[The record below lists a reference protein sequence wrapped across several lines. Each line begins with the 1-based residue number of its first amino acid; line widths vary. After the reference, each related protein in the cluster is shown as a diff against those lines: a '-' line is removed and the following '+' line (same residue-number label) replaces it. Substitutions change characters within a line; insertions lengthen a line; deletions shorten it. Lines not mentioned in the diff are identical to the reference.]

1 MRSLFSNL
9 LSAVSKR
16 LSTHRKLPRKSRQ
29 RRLFAEALETRKV
42 FSVGIPEIYISEIQD
57 DPLFGSRD
65 TDQYVELRGTA
76 NSTLPA
82 GTYFV
87 VLEGWGAVPGGP
99 GYLHSV
105 IDLSNLSFGANGFLT
120 ITQLGSPYQVDPQST
135 RLVSNSTG
143 FAGLPDGRWSD
154 DSTLSDRLSFIS
166 GTQSFMLI
174 AASVMPDAGEDYDQ
188 NDDGNLDH
196 GADLW
201 TIYDSVAM
209 MGSSSPGWSYGRITF
224 SENTTN
230 HRYPAGSVYIVQ
242 EGIGYVDGRTADPV
256 VCGVSG

>member
-9 LSAVSKR
+9 LSAVSKS
-16 LSTHRKLPRKSRQ
+16 LSNHRKQPRKSRQ
-29 RRLFAEALETRKV
+29 RRLFAEVLETRKV
-42 FSVGIPEIYISEIQD
+42 FAVGIPEIYISEIQD
-57 DPLFGSRD
+57 DPLFGNRD
-65 TDQYVELRGTA
+65 TDQYVELRGAA

-154 DSTLSDRLSFIS
+154 ASDLSDRFSFIS
-166 GTQSFMLI
+166 GTQSFLI
-174 AASVMPDAGEDYDQ
+174 VSATSKPTPGNDYDL
-188 NDDGNLDH
+188 NDDGNLDN
-196 GADLW
+196 GADSW
-201 TIYDSVAM
+201 NTYDSVAM
-209 MGSSSPGWSYGRITF
+209 MGYTPSPGWSYGRITF
-224 SENTTN
+224 S
-230 HRYPAGSVYIVQ
+230 H
-242 EGIGYVDGRTADPV
+242 
-256 VCGVSG
+256 